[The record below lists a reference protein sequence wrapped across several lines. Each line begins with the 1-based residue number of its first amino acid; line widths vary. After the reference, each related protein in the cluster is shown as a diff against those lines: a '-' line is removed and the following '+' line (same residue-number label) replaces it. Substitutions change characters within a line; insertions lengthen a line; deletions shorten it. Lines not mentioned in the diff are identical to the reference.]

1 MKAKRW
7 AGVLFCFL
15 IWSLWV
21 GPAAGAEKKSD
32 CVVCHEKITAGIVQ
46 QFATSKM
53 AASLDCEN
61 CHGSDH
67 KSMEDPER
75 AKLPAPELCGGC
87 HESQFKQYSDGKHAL
102 AWVAMEAMPTT
113 GFMPH
118 PYIEG
123 LKGCGGC
130 HRIGLR
136 KVKSDQ
142 AYRYGM
148 ACTSC
153 HTRHKFSKAEA
164 RSPEACHMCHM
175 GFDHPQYEMWASS
188 KHGTVYATDPT
199 SGRAPTC
206 QTCHMGEG
214 NHRVMTAWGFLALRL
229 PEPDSEWMGYRT
241 TILKGLQVLDP
252 KGNPTP
258 RLEVV
263 KAGKVCRLSMEEWQ
277 EERNSMQET
286 CWKCHSRRF
295 VRTNLKSADDMIKE
309 ADRLMA
315 QGINLVAG
323 LYEEGLI
330 QPQPGKI
337 PYPDVLTFYDTMT
350 PIEQKLYVM
359 FLEHRMRTFQGAF
372 HNNPDY
378 VTWYGL
384 GELKKDI
391 VDMTQEA
398 KEMRAGKKK

>member
-1 MKAKRW
+1 MKVRPAII
-7 AGVLFCFL
+7 LLSCFVMSWL
-15 IWSLWV
+15 SL
-21 GPAAGAEKKSD
+21 GSALGAEQRSN
-32 CVVCHEKITAGIVQ
+32 CILCHEKVTSGIVKEW
-46 QFATSKM
+46 AGSKM
-53 AASLDCEN
+53 SDSMDCQD
-61 CHGSDH
+61 CHGSAH
-67 KSMEDPER
+67 KSAQD
-75 AKLPAPELCGGC
+75 AKKAELPTPDHCGSC
-87 HESQFKQYSDGKHAL
+87 HATQYKQYADGKHAL

-113 GFMPH
+113 GFQPH

-136 KVKSDQ
+136 DAKSRRD
-142 AYRYGM
+142 YRYGM
-148 ACTSC
+148 ACISC

-164 RSPEACHMCHM
+164 QSPQACRMCHM
-175 GFDHPQYEMWASS
+175 GFDHPQWEMWSSS
-188 KHGTVYATDPT
+188 KHGAIHFADPA

-206 QTCHMGEG
+206 QTCHLEDG

-229 PEPDSEWMGYRT
+229 PEPDAEWMGYRA

-252 KGNPTP
+252 AGNPTP

-263 KAGKVCRLSMEEWQ
+263 KAGKVARLSAEEWQ
-277 EERNSMQET
+277 AERDRMLKT
-286 CWKCHSRRF
+286 CNRCHSSQFARL
-295 VRTNLKSADDMIKE
+295 NLENADAMIKE

-315 QGINLVAG
+315 KGIDLVAG
-323 LYEEGLI
+323 LYQEGII
-330 QPQPGKI
+330 QPQPGKLA
-337 PYPDVLTFYDTMT
+337 YPDVLTFYEAIT

-384 GELKKDI
+384 AELKKD
-391 VDMTQEA
+391 VVEMTRDA
-398 KEMRAGKKK
+398 HEMRRQKGK

>member
-7 AGVLFCFL
+7 TGILFCFL
-15 IWSLWV
+15 IWSLLV
-21 GPAAGAEKKSD
+21 GSATGAEKKSD
-32 CVVCHEKITAGIVQ
+32 CVVCHEKFTGRIVQ
-46 QFATSKM
+46 EYATSRM
-53 AASLDCEN
+53 SASLDCQG

-67 KSMEDPER
+67 NSMEDPER
-75 AKLPAPELCGGC
+75 AKLPTPELCGGC
-87 HESQFKQYSDGKHAL
+87 HETQFKQYSDGKHAL
-102 AWVAMEAMPTT
+102 AWMAMEAMPIT

-123 LKGCGGC
+123 QKGCGGC

-136 KVKSDQ
+136 PVKSDQ
-142 AYRYGM
+142 AYRYGA
-148 ACTSC
+148 ACISC

-164 RSPEACHMCHM
+164 QSPRACRMCHM
-175 GFDHPQYEMWASS
+175 GFDHPQYEMWTSS
-188 KHGTVYATDPT
+188 KHGTIYATDPM

-258 RLEVV
+258 RFDVV
-263 KAGKVCRLSMEEWQ
+263 KAGQVCRLSMEEWLA
-277 EERNSMQET
+277 ERNSMLGT
-286 CWKCHSRRF
+286 CWKCHSKRF
-295 VRTNLKSADDMIKE
+295 ARTNLKNADGMIKE

-323 LYEEGLI
+323 LYEEGII

-337 PYPDVLTFYDTMT
+337 PYPDMLTFYETMT
-350 PIEQKLYVM
+350 PIEQKLYIM
-359 FLEHRMRTFQGAF
+359 FLEHRGRTFQGAF

-384 GELKKDI
+384 AELKKDI
-391 VDMTQEA
+391 VDMTREA
-398 KEMRAGKKK
+398 QEMRAGKKK

>member
-7 AGVLFCFL
+7 VGGLFCFFVC
-15 IWSLWV
+15 SLLV
-21 GPAAGAEKKSD
+21 GPATGAEKKSD
-32 CVVCHEKITAGIVQ
+32 CVICHEKVTGRIVQ
-46 QFATSKM
+46 EFGTSKM
-53 AASLDCEN
+53 AASLDCPS
-61 CHGSDH
+61 CHGSAH
-67 KSMEDPER
+67 NSTENPQKAQMPT
-75 AKLPAPELCGGC
+75 PELCGTC
-87 HESQFKQYSDGKHAL
+87 HETQLKQYSDGKHAL

-130 HRIGLR
+130 HRVGLR
-136 KVKSDQ
+136 PVTSDQ

-148 ACTSC
+148 ACISC

-164 RSPEACHMCHM
+164 QSPQACRMCHM
-175 GFDHPQYEMWASS
+175 GFDHPQYEMWTSS
-188 KHGTVYATDPT
+188 KHGTIYATDPM

-277 EERNSMQET
+277 EERNSMLAT

-295 VRTNLKSADDMIKE
+295 ARTNLQNADSMIKE

-323 LYEEGLI
+323 LYEEGII
-330 QPQPGKI
+330 QPQPGKL
-337 PYPDVLTFYDTMT
+337 PYPDILTFYETIT
-350 PIEQKLYVM
+350 PIEQKLYIM
-359 FLEHRMRTFQGAF
+359 FMEHRMRTFQGAF

-384 GELKKDI
+384 AELKKDI
-391 VDMTQEA
+391 VDMTRDAQ
-398 KEMRAGKKK
+398 EMRARKKR